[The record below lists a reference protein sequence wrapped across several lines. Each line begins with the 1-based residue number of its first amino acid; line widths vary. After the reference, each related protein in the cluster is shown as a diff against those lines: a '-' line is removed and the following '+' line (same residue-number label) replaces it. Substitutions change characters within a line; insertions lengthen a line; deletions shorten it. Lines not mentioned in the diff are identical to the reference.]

1 MNKPSTKASS
11 LVATEYELNSI
22 QEDNLCNNGNNY
34 ANGNVKGMNVNNN
47 NIIGYD
53 YDFDDIPTTSIEK

>member
-1 MNKPSTKASS
+1 MS
-11 LVATEYELNSI
+11 LINI
-22 QEDNLCNNGNNY
+22 IGCDHIPEDNLCNNGNNY